1 MGKRA
6 VSRGEYMQ
14 VVQRRSVGNNDAHGG
29 ARIFASVALSA
40 SRSEV
45 E

>member
-14 VVQRRSVGNNDAHGG
+14 VVQRRSVGNNDDHGW

-40 SRSEV
+40 SKSAAE
-45 E
+45 